1 MDVVEQPHPQW
12 ALDFVHDTRYCGQ
25 RFRTLNVIDEGTREG
40 LAMETETSLPAS
52 RVVRVLEQLKT
63 ESGLPSQIRLDNGP
77 ELISATMADW
87 CEENHVEWA
96 FIQPGKPQ
104 QNGFVE
110 RFNGAFRREFLEAY

>member
-1 MDVVEQPHPQW
+1 MDVVEPPNPQW

-40 LAMETETSLPAS
+40 LAMETDTSWHAS

-87 CEENHVEWA
+87 CEENQVEWA